1 MCNKAKMTIAAKEC
15 ASGSSA
21 TRSVDDRPIDDDRPI
36 VVPTYSQEAETEP
49 KEVDVGNLSIEDLQ
63 SLKEQDPFLYY
74 SIPGVRRAELHSQE
88 VDMSKLLVDDRSGRG
103 SSCPTARHEESEAS
117 TSSTKVKRCTR
128 LSFECHTDVL
138 LEDFFLGELEETYD
152 EKEMERLDL
161 ELLKMFG
168 L

>member
-1 MCNKAKMTIAAKEC
+1 MTIATKKC
-15 ASGSSA
+15 ASDSSVI
-21 TRSVDDRPIDDDRPI
+21 RSVDDRPIDDDRPI
-36 VVPTYSQEAETEP
+36 VVPTYSQEPEADP
-49 KEVDVGNLSIEDLQ
+49 KEVDVDNLSVEDLR

-88 VDMSKLLVDDRSGRG
+88 VDMSKLLDDDRSGRR
-103 SSCPTARHEESEAS
+103 SSCRPARPEESEAATS
-117 TSSTKVKRCTR
+117 SSTKVKRCTR

-168 L
+168 S